1 MQSQRAV
8 RKRWHR
14 RGRRRWQRGGGRDRR
29 DDRRILDRCGG
40 GVCARTLEAHAGSS
54 ACDAQAQSD
63 HVGEANNKKYDDNN
77 SRPKRRWWSC
87 RCRCEEEWRGVDG
100 ERKRTR
106 GRVLFRL
113 ERGETHAVSSL
124 MRAVRVQAL
133 DGDRG
138 VLLVRGLL
146 ALRGARTSTC

>member
-1 MQSQRAV
+1 MSENEHDGV
-8 RKRWHR
+8 E
-14 RGRRRWQRGGGRDRR
+14 GG
-29 DDRRILDRCGG
+29 
-40 GVCARTLEAHAGSS
+40 
-54 ACDAQAQSD
+54 
-63 HVGEANNKKYDDNN
+63 
-77 SRPKRRWWSC
+77 
-87 RCRCEEEWRGVDG
+87 
-100 ERKRTR
+100 

-146 ALRGARTSTC
+146 ALRHRTSTC